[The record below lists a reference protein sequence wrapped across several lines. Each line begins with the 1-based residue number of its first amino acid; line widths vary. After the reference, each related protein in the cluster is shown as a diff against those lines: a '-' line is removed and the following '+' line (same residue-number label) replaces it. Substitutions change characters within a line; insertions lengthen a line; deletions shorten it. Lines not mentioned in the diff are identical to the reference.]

1 MSEDSLLNIENVYI
15 SRENELEELVPLINN
30 NIVQFKKIVHKLEQ
44 RYKANKHDIQSVRHD
59 TKHAIKVLIDEYN
72 KNNLILTNK
81 VDKIAEDY
89 KIDEDCMIDK
99 NCIIDINKDINKNKS
114 EITLIN
120 LSINDKIN
128 KLASNIDYKFMFF
141 TICNI
146 TITSTLILLFK

>member
-1 MSEDSLLNIENVYI
+1 MNEDSLLNIENVYI
-15 SRENELEELVPLINN
+15 NKESELEELVPLINN
-30 NIVQFKKIVHKLEQ
+30 NIIQFKKIVHKLEQ

-59 TKHAIKVLIDEYN
+59 TKQAIKVLIDEYT
-72 KNNLILTNK
+72 KNNLILSNK
-81 VDKIAEDY
+81 IEENHKDC
-89 KIDEDCMIDK
+89 KIDEE
-99 NCIIDINKDINKNKS
+99 CIVNINEDINKNKS

-128 KLASNIDYKFMFF
+128 KLTSNIDYKFMFF

>member
-1 MSEDSLLNIENVYI
+1 MNEDSLLNIENVYI
-15 SRENELEELVPLINN
+15 NRENKLEELVPLINN

-59 TKHAIKVLIDEYN
+59 TKQAMKVLIDEYT
-72 KNNLILTNK
+72 KNNLILSNK
-81 VDKIAEDY
+81 IDKIEENYKDC
-89 KIDEDCMIDK
+89 KIDEE
-99 NCIIDINKDINKNKS
+99 CIVNINEDINKNKS

-141 TICNI
+141 TVCNI